1 MLKALVCR
9 SSIAPSH
16 HKDVSGSQVIQ
27 VFARAPVPGQCKT
40 RLLPVLSP
48 EACASL
54 HETLLRQTVKAAL
67 SSRADAV
74 QLWCTPDL
82 EHAVFQDLGSL
93 PGVTI
98 QTQVGHDL
106 GARMLHALSNARVAG
121 QFPLLIGCDCPKQSA
136 ERLDEALRCM
146 GQNLNTMVFRTACD
160 GGYAAVGTG
169 LSAQALTA
177 TSVFDHVPW
186 GANTVMRTTRFRL
199 QRAGI
204 AWVEL
209 AALPDVDEPSDLRL
223 VPPEWRSHA
232 RRSA

>member
-1 MLKALVCR
+1 M
-9 SSIAPSH
+9 
-16 HKDVSGSQVIQ
+16 VIQ
-27 VFARAPVPGQCKT
+27 LFARAPVPGQCKT

-54 HETLLRQTVKAAL
+54 HETLLRHTVKAAL

-93 PGVTI
+93 PGVTV
-98 QTQVGHDL
+98 QTQVGRDL

-121 QFPLLIGCDCPKQSA
+121 QFPLLIGCDCPEQSA
-136 ERLDEALRCM
+136 ERLDEALVCM
-146 GQNLNTMVFRTACD
+146 GRNLETMVFRTACD
-160 GGYAAVGTG
+160 GGYVAVGTG
-169 LSAQALTA
+169 LSAEALSA
-177 TSVFDHVPW
+177 TGVFDHVPW
-186 GANTVMRTTRFRL
+186 GSSTVMRTTRFRL

-204 AWVEL
+204 GWAEL
-209 AALPDVDEPSDLRL
+209 AALPDIDDPSDLRR
-223 VPPEWRSHA
+223 VPPEWLSHV